1 MTEEGARLVACI
13 PRLRRYARALLG
25 DRAAADDLVQATL
38 ERAWQKM
45 ALWRRGPD
53 MRSWLFGI
61 MHNLRVDELR
71 KRSLAMANLE
81 DEEADVPVRASQGDA
96 LELRDLDGPLGQLP
110 PAQREVLL
118 LVALEDMT
126 YDEVARTLD
135 IPPGTVMSRLSRG
148 RTRLRAL
155 LEARA
160 RASALKVVK

>member
-1 MTEEGARLVACI
+1 MACI

-25 DRAAADDLVQATL
+25 ERASADDLVQATL

-61 MHNLRVDELR
+61 MHNLHVDQLR
-71 KRSLAMANLE
+71 KPSLSMTTLE
-81 DEEADVPVRASQGDA
+81 DDEADLPVRASQGDG

-148 RTRLRAL
+148 RASLRVL

-160 RASALKVVK
+160 QATELKVVK